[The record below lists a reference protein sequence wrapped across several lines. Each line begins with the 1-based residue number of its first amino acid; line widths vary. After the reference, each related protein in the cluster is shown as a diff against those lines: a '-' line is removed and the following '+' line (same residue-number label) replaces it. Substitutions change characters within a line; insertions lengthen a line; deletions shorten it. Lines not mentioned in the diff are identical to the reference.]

1 MGLLNTKSI
10 AAILIVTA
18 ISLGC
23 STRLERH
30 FREAQHSLIALQ
42 VANPD
47 PAEAHPIMDGVTAER
62 AVESSRDGKTAV
74 PNRIPTMLD
83 SVSSN

>member
-10 AAILIVTA
+10 AAILIVIA

-30 FREAQHSLIALQ
+30 FGEAQHSLVALQ
-42 VANPD
+42 IVNPN
-47 PAEAHPIMDGVTAER
+47 PAEAHPLMDGVTAER
-62 AVESSRDGKTAV
+62 AVQTSRDGTNAA
-74 PNRIPTMLD
+74 PSPIPTMLD